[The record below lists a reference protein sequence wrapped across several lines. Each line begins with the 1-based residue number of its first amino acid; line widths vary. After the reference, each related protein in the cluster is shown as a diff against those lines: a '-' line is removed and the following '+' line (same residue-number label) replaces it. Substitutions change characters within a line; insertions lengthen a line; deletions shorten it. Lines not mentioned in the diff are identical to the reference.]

1 MKELQPGEFICPR
14 CHEYILDAERRYHPC
29 QKVGERAA
37 YPTLY
42 LPNTGKQTKNS
53 DPAYRKHAGSR
64 PQMKRMI
71 ARLKGRGLF
80 TDWRKLFVDIPF
92 VQSDSDKLIA
102 RLSRGAGK
110 TTFANRLRGSQ

>member
-64 PQMKRMI
+64 SYEKRWK
-71 ARLKGRGLF
+71 ARARIVAQAF
-80 TDWRKLFVDIPF
+80 NRTDSLMLNYP
-92 VQSDSDKLIA
+92 
-102 RLSRGAGK
+102 RGAGK
-110 TTFANRLRGSQ
+110 TTLANRLRSSK